1 MGRSISTISDEYREA
16 VASMSRFKRA
26 LRRRD
31 QITFD
36 SLWADVS
43 KHLAAA
49 GYAENATPLET
60 FLLCMLLEERKNLNY
75 LQVQLEEI
83 QSKTPAPNEEDKE

>member
-1 MGRSISTISDEYREA
+1 
-16 VASMSRFKRA
+16 MSRFKRA